1 MQYYQDLITSKS
13 FKILQ
18 DLKRNY
24 KFILI
29 GGWSVF

>member
-18 DLKRNY
+18 DLKRNN